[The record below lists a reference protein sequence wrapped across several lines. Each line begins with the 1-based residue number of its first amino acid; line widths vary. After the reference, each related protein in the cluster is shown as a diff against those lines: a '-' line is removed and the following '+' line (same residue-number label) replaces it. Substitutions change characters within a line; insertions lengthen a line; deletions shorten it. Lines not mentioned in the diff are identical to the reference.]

1 MKHSIKLI
9 ILFIA
14 LSMTTAC
21 SDFLNVVP
29 EDTPVADN
37 FFKSKEAVRSATA
50 YLYSGT
56 PWFPF
61 NDKFFWLA
69 SDCQAGDLYYTA
81 TSTGEGQFFYMIVRP
96 ANSHLFDGW
105 TGLYRVIGTCNSV
118 INDMPPAAIA
128 YVDEETINK
137 AVAEARFIRAMAY
150 YLLAEF
156 WGEVPIVD
164 NSIKYI
170 LSNNLYLN
178 KNTRQS
184 VYEFVRR
191 DLEFAKE
198 NLPLTDDPG
207 RVTTWSARAML
218 AKLHLTMA
226 STLSSSE
233 SSANFQKA
241 KDYAADVIKNSGLML
256 MTQYADLFKMQNKNS
271 GESLFAIQLING
283 GWGEGN
289 SRQANW
295 ARNSIITKNDEAWG
309 QGKCGTFDF
318 MNSYEPG
325 DLRKNPT
332 IMTLGAY
339 YPEINKS
346 GGGYTYNIVSYN
358 NEGEKIEDAS
368 ALLNNLKKYV
378 MGSAEDTDG
387 LAGSNQ
393 ATAMNQ
399 YLLRLADVY
408 LTYAEATLGDAQS
421 TNDAT
426 ALNYFNAIRKRAGL
440 SAKASINFM
449 DILKE
454 RRAEFGM
461 ESMSWFDVK
470 RFFYR
475 DENAAVQ
482 YLIDQKREQ
491 NYRRISGGTL
501 ADENSMSGYEL
512 TYPDNPMS
520 ITKALMYLPI
530 PESEMVTNP
539 KFSEP
544 AVDYVFE

>member
-1 MKHSIKLI
+1 MRHSIKLI

-14 LSMTTAC
+14 FTFFTSC

-37 FFKSKEAVRSATA
+37 FFKTKDAVRSATA

-69 SDCQAGDLYYTA
+69 SDCQSGDLYYTA

-105 TGLYRVIGTCNSV
+105 TGLFRVIGTCNSV
-118 INDMPPAAIA
+118 INDMPPAAKA
-128 YVDEETINK
+128 YVDEKVITQ
-137 AVAEARFIRAMAY
+137 AVAEARFIRGVAY

-156 WGEVPIVD
+156 WGEVPIVE
-164 NSIKYI
+164 NSIDYI
-170 LSNNLYLN
+170 LTNNLYLN
-178 KNTRQS
+178 KNTQKS

-191 DLEFAKE
+191 DLEYAKD

-207 RVTTWSARAML
+207 RVTAWSAKGML

-226 STLSSSE
+226 SNLSDSE
-233 SSANFQKA
+233 SAANFQKA
-241 KDYAADVIKNSGLML
+241 KDYAADVIKNSGLNL
-256 MTQYADLFKMQNKNS
+256 MPVYADLFKMENKNS
-271 GESLFAIQLING
+271 EESLFAIQLING

-295 ARNSIITKNDEAWG
+295 ARNSLITKNDEAWG
-309 QGKCGTFDF
+309 QGKSGTYNF
-318 MNSYEPG
+318 MNCYENG
-325 DLRKNPT
+325 DLRKHST
-332 IMTLGAY
+332 IMTLGDT

-358 NEGEKIEDAS
+358 AAGEKTEDA
-368 ALLNNLKKYV
+368 AAILNNIKKYV
-378 MGSAEDTDG
+378 FGSSEDTDG
-387 LAGSNQ
+387 LAGTNQ

-399 YLLRLADVY
+399 YILRLADVY
-408 LTYAEATLGDAQS
+408 LIYTEATLGASAS
-421 TNDAT
+421 TSDAT
-426 ALNYFNAIRKRAGL
+426 ALNYFNTIRSRAGL
-440 SAKASINFM
+440 PAKTEISFL

-454 RRAEFGM
+454 RRVEFGM
-461 ESMSWFDVK
+461 ESMAWFDVK
-470 RFFYR
+470 RYFYR
-475 DENAAVQ
+475 NEDAAVQ
-482 YLIDQKREQ
+482 YLIDQKRE
-491 NYRRISGGTL
+491 YTYKRISGGTS
-501 ADENSMSGYEL
+501 ANENTMAGYEL
-512 TYPDNPMS
+512 NYPDNPMT

-530 PESEMVTNP
+530 PESEMITNP

-544 AVDYVFE
+544 AVDYVFK